1 MSRAFRVNAASLDAN
16 CRALDGMAT
25 TARRTSTSRTTALAG
40 QACRFTPTSGAEV
53 IVDDLRAAALRIA
66 HEAAGGSPVNI
77 GEMAQD
83 IISLAEAHAAS
94 CVMTERAR
102 ARVEQK

>member
-1 MSRAFRVNAASLDAN
+1 
-16 CRALDGMAT
+16 
-25 TARRTSTSRTTALAG
+25 
-40 QACRFTPTSGAEV
+40 
-53 IVDDLRAAALRIA
+53 VDDLRAAALRIA